1 MTIAMPDVFIG
12 RCVGSGNWAWRF
24 CEEKQATEEPLQQR
38 GLGIHHAAA
47 HSDIHAVCSGAIE
60 EIKVDGENS
69 VV

>member
-12 RCVGSGNWAWRF
+12 RGVGSGNWAWRLRG
-24 CEEKQATEEPLQQR
+24 KTSNGGTLQQR

-47 HSDIHAVCSGAIE
+47 HSDIHAVCSGVIE